1 MNKIY
6 KVLTTATILAMA
18 ALPAA
23 ANAQDVPPASVQTGQ
38 GSIVNQAKKSVP
50 GTMGYITEYVNDKTG
65 KWITVTGRG
74 LGATDQ
80 QEIKLSISKDTKI
93 IDAKGNKVQL
103 QTIVDKNKAIK
114 AFYGPN
120 ITKSLPAQGSALTI
134 IVQDKDFAGIDGTI
148 AEVTKQGILVEGTN
162 LYNDGEETMLLHL
175 DPKAKII
182 HADGS
187 TLNAGDLE
195 AGMSIRAFYGPY
207 VALSMP
213 PQSSTNYI
221 RVQAQAEEPVQE
233 EPAGTN
239 GIITDT
245 ADNKIT
251 VMGQALETGGV
262 NYVILTVDEN
272 TEIVDAKGK
281 PLTAEALKADLR
293 IEAYYSQVMTLIYPA
308 RTHADKI
315 VVSETTAPKIEGTV
329 AASDRPTKDQLYIN
343 VGSDQSTENDVIL
356 NVTEDTQVIAG
367 LSTESEL
374 KPGTKVVAYH
384 SPIMTKSI
392 PPITSAEVIIVQS
405 GE

>member
-1 MNKIY
+1 MKKIY
-6 KVLTTATILAMA
+6 KVLATATVLAMA
-18 ALPAA
+18 ALPIA
-23 ANAQDVPPASVQTGQ
+23 ANAQAVPPATAHKGQ
-38 GSIVNQAKKSVP
+38 GNITNQVKKSVP
-50 GTMGYITEYVNDKTG
+50 GTMGYITDFVNDKSGT
-65 KWITVTGRG
+65 WITVTGRG
-74 LGATDQ
+74 LAATDQ

-93 IDAKGNKVQL
+93 IDAKGNQVQL

-114 AFYGPN
+114 AFYSPN
-120 ITKSLPAQGSALTI
+120 ITKSLPSQGSALTI
-134 IVQDKDFAGIDGTI
+134 IVQDNDLAGIDGTI
-148 AEVTKQGILVEGTN
+148 SEVTKQGILVEGTN
-162 LYNDGEETMLLHL
+162 LYNDSEETMLLHL

-182 HADGS
+182 DQNGS
-187 TLNAGDLE
+187 ALKASDLE

-221 RVQAQAEEPVQE
+221 RVQSQAEEPVQE

-245 ADNKIT
+245 ADSKFT
-251 VMGQALETGGV
+251 VMGQALESGGV
-262 NYVILTVDEN
+262 NHVILTVDQD
-272 TEIVDAKGK
+272 TEIVDANGK

-293 IEAYYSQVMTLIYPA
+293 VEAYYSQVMTLIYPA

-329 AASDRPTKDQLYIN
+329 AASDRTTKDQLYIN

-356 NVTEDTQVIAG
+356 NVTKDTQVIAG

-374 KPGTKVVAYH
+374 KPGMKIVAYH

-392 PPITSAEVIIVQS
+392 PAITSAEVIIVQADN
-405 GE
+405 

>member
-23 ANAQDVPPASVQTGQ
+23 ANAQDAPPASVYTGQ

-162 LYNDGEETMLLHL
+162 LYNDSEETILLHL
-175 DPKAKII
+175 DPKATII
-182 HADGS
+182 NADGS
-187 TLNAGDLE
+187 TLNAGGLE

-239 GIITDT
+239 GIITDK

-251 VMGQALETGGV
+251 VMGQALESGGV

-329 AASDRPTKDQLYIN
+329 AASDRTTKDQLYIN

-374 KPGTKVVAYH
+374 KPGAKVVAYH

-392 PPITSAEVIIVQS
+392 PAITSAEVIIVQS
-405 GE
+405 GQ

>member
-1 MNKIY
+1 MNKFY

-23 ANAQDVPPASVQTGQ
+23 AYAQDVPPASVHTGQ
-38 GSIVNQAKKSVP
+38 GSIVNQAKKNVP

-80 QEIKLSISKDTKI
+80 QEIRLSISKDTKI

-162 LYNDGEETMLLHL
+162 LYNDGEETILLHL

-182 HADGS
+182 NADGS

-213 PQSSTNYI
+213 PQSSTDYI

-239 GIITDT
+239 GIITDK

-251 VMGQALETGGV
+251 LMGQALESGGV

-329 AASDRPTKDQLYIN
+329 AASDRTTKDQLYIN

-392 PPITSAEVIIVQS
+392 PAITSAEVIIVQS
-405 GE
+405 GQ

>member
-23 ANAQDVPPASVQTGQ
+23 ANAQDAPPASVHTGQ

-162 LYNDGEETMLLHL
+162 LYNDSEETILLHL
-175 DPKAKII
+175 DPKATII
-182 HADGS
+182 NADGS
-187 TLNAGDLE
+187 TLNAGGLE

-239 GIITDT
+239 GIITDK

-251 VMGQALETGGV
+251 VMGQALESGGV

-329 AASDRPTKDQLYIN
+329 AASDRTTKDQLYIN

-374 KPGTKVVAYH
+374 KPGAKVVAYH

-392 PPITSAEVIIVQS
+392 PAITSAEVIIVQS
-405 GE
+405 GQ

>member
-103 QTIVDKNKAIK
+103 QTIVDKNQAIK

-120 ITKSLPAQGSALTI
+120 ITKSLPPQGSALTI
-134 IVQDKDFAGIDGTI
+134 IVQDKGFAGIDGTI
-148 AEVTKQGILVEGTN
+148 AEVTEQGILVEGTN

-175 DPKAKII
+175 DLKAKII

-187 TLNAGDLE
+187 TLNASGLE

-239 GIITDT
+239 GIITDM

-329 AASDRPTKDQLYIN
+329 AASDRTTKDQLYIN

>member
-38 GSIVNQAKKSVP
+38 GSIVNQAKKSIP

-103 QTIVDKNKAIK
+103 QTIVDKNQAIK
-114 AFYGPN
+114 SFYGPN
-120 ITKSLPAQGSALTI
+120 ITKSLPPQGSALTI
-134 IVQDKDFAGIDGTI
+134 IVQDKGFAGIDGTI
-148 AEVTKQGILVEGTN
+148 AEVTEQGILVEGTN

-187 TLNAGDLE
+187 TLNASGLE

-239 GIITDT
+239 GIITDM

-251 VMGQALETGGV
+251 LMGQALESGGV

-272 TEIVDAKGK
+272 TEIVDAKGN
-281 PLTAEALKADLR
+281 PLKAEALKADLR

-329 AASDRPTKDQLYIN
+329 AASDRTTKDQLYIN

>member
-1 MNKIY
+1 MKKIY

-18 ALPAA
+18 ALPVAA
-23 ANAQDVPPASVQTGQ
+23 YAQDVPPASVHTGQ
-38 GSIVNQAKKSVP
+38 DNIVNQAKKSVP
-50 GTMGYITEYVNDKTG
+50 GTIGYITDYVNDTTG

-74 LGATDQ
+74 VGATDQ
-80 QEIKLSISKDTKI
+80 QEIRLSISKDTKI
-93 IDAKGNKVQL
+93 IDAKGNQVQL

-114 AFYGPN
+114 AFYSPN

-134 IVQDKDFAGIDGTI
+134 IVQDNDFAGIDGTI
-148 AEVTKQGILVEGTN
+148 TEVNKHGILVEGTN
-162 LYNDGEETMLLHL
+162 LYNDNQETILLHL

-182 HADGS
+182 DQDGNTIKAS
-187 TLNAGDLE
+187 DLKT
-195 AGMSIRAFYGPY
+195 GMNIRSFYGPA

-221 RVQAQAEEPVQE
+221 RVQAQAEEPLQE

-251 VMGQALETGGV
+251 VMGQAQESGGV
-262 NYVILTVDEN
+262 NHVILTVDQD
-272 TEIVDAKGK
+272 TEIVDANGR

-293 IEAYYSQVMTLIYPA
+293 VEAYYSQVMTLIYPA

-315 VVSETTAPKIEGTV
+315 VVSETMAPKIEGTV
-329 AASDRPTKDQLYIN
+329 AASDRTTKDQLYIN

-356 NVTEDTQVIAG
+356 NVTKDTQVIAG

-374 KPGTKVVAYH
+374 KPGTKIVAYH

-392 PPITSAEVIIVQS
+392 PAITSAEVIIVQP
-405 GE
+405 GQ